1 MNTVRAIMQS
11 DSPPFEISAE
21 EFGLIRETL
30 CSLRQFNLDAYK
42 DKCVKRRI
50 AIRVRATHCTSASEY
65 SRLLLAQEG
74 EVDKLLKVLTIHV
87 SQFFRNR
94 SAFDKLRQEIIPY
107 LFSIA
112 RQHGR
117 QEVKCWSVG
126 CASGEEPYSLG
137 LLFAAYFAEQTMH
150 IPALI
155 QGTDVDEGTLAAARL
170 GVYTEERLVELPE
183 ILRQRY
189 FREEQ
194 GKYRL
199 AAEIKR
205 LVSFNRGDLSH
216 AETYQE
222 SDLILCRNVLIY
234 FEREQ
239 QEQVIR
245 NFARVLRP
253 GGVLVL
259 GKSESLFGESRRHFQ
274 TVCPVERIYRA
285 TPQ

>member
-30 CSLRQFNLDAYK
+30 RNLRQFNLDAYK

-50 AIRVRATHCTSASEY
+50 AIRVRATYCASASEY
-65 SRLLLAQEG
+65 CQLLLAQES

-117 QEVKCWSVG
+117 NEVKCWSVG

-137 LLFAAYFAEQTMH
+137 LLFAEHFAAQTMQ
-150 IPALI
+150 IPVLI

-183 ILRQRY
+183 TFRERY
-189 FREEQ
+189 FHEKQ

-199 AAEIKR
+199 AEEIRR
-205 LVSFNRGDLSH
+205 LVTFNQGDLFH

-259 GKSESLFGESRRHFQ
+259 GKSESLFGESRRYFQ